1 MEKEEAQKLLKKYY
15 LGQCTERELKIIDQ
29 WYQSLPE
36 ENLDLSG
43 ADNLIKVG
51 KRLQG
56 NINSQINRI
65 EDNKG
70 KEIQGK
76 SGRIPIIPNLK
87 NLVKIAAII
96 LIGIGFSFYL
106 IQINFTGD
114 FDASDSSAE
123 KKLPS
128 TIYLSDGSV
137 VWLKGESRL
146 DYPENF
152 TGATREVT
160 LIGEAFF
167 DIADDQRRP
176 FIIHT
181 ANFKTS
187 VLGTSFN
194 IKAYENEA
202 SHEVAVITGKVL
214 VSVKED
220 TDKVREVVLIQN
232 QKANFIH
239 KEKIRVEL
247 DTIELPEIASLKKS
261 KLVFNEST
269 LGDIISVLN
278 REHDSNITLA
288 NTNLESCIITTD
300 LTNETL
306 EISVEI
312 LAKSIQAA
320 YTIEGRNII
329 LSGEGCKSK
338 K

>member
-1 MEKEEAQKLLKKYY
+1 MEKEEAQKLLKKYH

-29 WYQSLPE
+29 WYQTLPDESLGFS
-36 ENLDLSG
+36 DS
-43 ADNLIKVG
+43 DNLNKVG
-51 KRLQG
+51 KRMLV
-56 NINSQINRI
+56 NINCQIKKI
-65 EDNKG
+65 EINKG
-70 KEIQGK
+70 KDIQKK
-76 SGRIPIIPNLK
+76 SGSILNNQNLK
-87 NLVKIAAII
+87 ILIKIAAII
-96 LIGIGFSFYL
+96 LIGIGFSFL
-106 IQINFTGD
+106 LMQINFTGD
-114 FDASDSSAE
+114 LDVRDRSAE
-123 KKLPS
+123 KKSPS

-146 DYPENF
+146 GYPEEF
-152 TGATREVT
+152 TGDIREVT
-160 LIGEAFF
+160 LAGEAFF
-167 DIADDQRRP
+167 DIAEDQRRP

-202 SHEVAVITGKVL
+202 SHEVAVITGMVL
-214 VSVKED
+214 VSVKEENN
-220 TDKVREVVLIQN
+220 TVREVVLSQN

-247 DTIELPEIASLKKS
+247 DTLELPEITSLKKS
-261 KLVFNEST
+261 KLVFNESA

-278 REHDSNITLA
+278 REYGSNITLSD
-288 NTNLESCIITTD
+288 TNLKSCIITTD
-300 LTNETL
+300 LTDETL

-312 LAKSIQAA
+312 LAKSIQAE